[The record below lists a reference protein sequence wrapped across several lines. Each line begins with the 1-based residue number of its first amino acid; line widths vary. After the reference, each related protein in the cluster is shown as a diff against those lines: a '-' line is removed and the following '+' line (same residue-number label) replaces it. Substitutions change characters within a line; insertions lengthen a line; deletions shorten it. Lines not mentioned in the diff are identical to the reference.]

1 MATAVA
7 KGAYY
12 TWNTANFTWDAVQ
25 TVHTWDDMA
34 PLVYTRDDVETFSLR
49 DGMASAAGK
58 VARDAVR
65 LADTRRWADLLGT
78 KWERIGVH
86 ETYWDYI
93 NYVLTILE
101 SARVIESS
109 YREMDVPKS
118 EGVKI
123 TRRSH
128 SEIMESPREQLG
140 ILDASL
146 RAAFAKLT
154 AERTEVMD
162 ARDAAVAHPSR
173 DKVAVGDDWAVSL
186 GKMTAEQLGI
196 LDASLRAAFI
206 KLAAERTEV
215 TDVRDASVA
224 NVSRD
229 EMAVSDGISTSLGKM
244 TAEQLGILDA
254 LLRAVAFK
262 RTWSESASLGDD
274 EDNHVTAGKF
284 ETIRTSEHRAADVYK
299 TTAEQIGTTE
309 RQYHRAQTFRT
320 FVEKAG
326 LYEHMRRDLGGGY
339 SEAVAVDD
347 RFLRALDGIIE
358 EVAVRKGGMTADEFQ
373 QLVNQPTG
381 YERFIPYIV
390 GEYEY
395 QKALVRLA
403 VTPGSL
409 GAEPAVYNVV
419 VHVDID
425 DTVDRGTA
433 VITDT
438 SAATMV
444 RFAKH
449 YYTKPEV
456 TVTLRGG
463 NTADGTILPN
473 VAEISKDK
481 DGYYFMVELLKADG
495 TRAKG
500 TVTWQS
506 VGY

>member
-12 TWNTANFTWDAVQ
+12 TWDSANFTWGATQ
-25 TVHTWDDMA
+25 SVHTWDDMA
-34 PLVYTRDDVETFSLR
+34 PLVYTRDDAEAFSLR
-49 DGMASAAGK
+49 DGMTSAAGK
-58 VARDAVR
+58 VARDAVQ

-78 KWERIGVH
+78 KREQVGVH

-93 NYVLTILE
+93 SYVLTILE

-109 YREMDVPKS
+109 YRGMDVPKR

-154 AERTEVMD
+154 AERTEVTD
-162 ARDAAVAHPSR
+162 ARDAAVAHVSR
-173 DKVAVGDDWAVSL
+173 DKVAVGDGWAVSL
-186 GKMTAEQLGI
+186 GQMTAEQLGI
-196 LDASLRAAFI
+196 LDASLR
-206 KLAAERTEV
+206 
-215 TDVRDASVA
+215 VA
-224 NVSRD
+224 
-229 EMAVSDGISTSLGKM
+229 
-244 TAEQLGILDA
+244 
-254 LLRAVAFK
+254 AFK

-274 EDNHVTAGKF
+274 EDNHVVAGKF

-299 TTAEQIGTTE
+299 PTAEQIGTTE

-320 FVEKAG
+320 FMEKAS

-481 DGYYFMVELLKADG
+481 DGYYFMVELLKADC

>member
-1 MATAVA
+1 MATTVA
-7 KGAYY
+7 KGTYY
-12 TWNTANFTWDAVQ
+12 TWDSANFAWDATQ
-25 TVHTWDDMA
+25 SAHAWDDMA
-34 PLVYTRDDVETFSLR
+34 PLVYTRDDAETFSLR
-49 DGMASAAGK
+49 DGMTSATGK
-58 VARDAVR
+58 VARDAVQ
-65 LADTRRWADLLGT
+65 LVDTRRWADLLGT
-78 KWERIGVH
+78 KREQVGVH

-93 NYVLTILE
+93 SYVLTILE

-109 YREMDVPKS
+109 YRGMDVPKR

-146 RAAFAKLT
+146 RAA
-154 AERTEVMD
+154 
-162 ARDAAVAHPSR
+162 
-173 DKVAVGDDWAVSL
+173 
-186 GKMTAEQLGI
+186 
-196 LDASLRAAFI
+196 
-206 KLAAERTEV
+206 
-215 TDVRDASVA
+215 
-224 NVSRD
+224 
-229 EMAVSDGISTSLGKM
+229 
-244 TAEQLGILDA
+244 
-254 LLRAVAFK
+254 AFK
-262 RTWSESASLGDD
+262 RTWSESASLDDD

-299 TTAEQIGTTE
+299 PTAEQIGTTE
-309 RQYHRAQTFRT
+309 RQHHRAQTFRT
-320 FVEKAG
+320 FAEKAS

-395 QKALVRLA
+395 QKALVRL
-403 VTPGSL
+403 VVMPGSL

-438 SAATMV
+438 STATMV
-444 RFAKH
+444 RFSKH

-463 NTADGTILPN
+463 STADGTILPN
-473 VAEISKDK
+473 VTEISRDK
-481 DGYYFMVELLKADG
+481 DGYYFTVELLKADG

>member
-12 TWNTANFTWDAVQ
+12 TWDSANFTWDATQ
-25 TVHTWDDMA
+25 SVHTWDDMA
-34 PLVYTRDDVETFSLR
+34 PLVYTRDDAETFSLR
-49 DGMASAAGK
+49 DATTSAAGK
-58 VARDAVR
+58 VARDVVR

-93 NYVLTILE
+93 SYVLTVLE

-109 YREMDVPKS
+109 SRGMDVPKR
-118 EGVKI
+118 EGVKF
-123 TRRSH
+123 TRSSH

-146 RAAFAKLT
+146 RAAFAKLA
-154 AERTEVMD
+154 AEHTEVMD
-162 ARDAAVAHPSR
+162 ALGVEIAHVLRDEVVAS
-173 DKVAVGDDWAVSL
+173 DGCSVSL
-186 GKMTAEQLGI
+186 GQMTAEQLGV
-196 LDASLRAAFI
+196 LDSSLRAAFI

-215 TDVRDASVA
+215 TDARDASVA

-229 EMAVSDGISTSLGKM
+229 EMAVSDGTATSLGKM
-244 TAEQLGILDA
+244 TAEQLSILDA
-254 LLRAVAFK
+254 LLRAAAFK
-262 RTWSESASLGDD
+262 RTWSESAGLSDD

-299 TTAEQIGTTE
+299 PTAEQIGTAE
-309 RQYHRAQTFRT
+309 RPYHRARTFRT
-320 FVEKAG
+320 FMEKAS
-326 LYEHMRRDLGGGY
+326 LYEHMRRDFGGGY
-339 SEAVAVDD
+339 SESVAIDD
-347 RFLRALDGIIE
+347 RFMRALNGIIE
-358 EVAVRKGGMTADEFQ
+358 ELAIKPGGMTAEEFET
-373 QLVNQPTG
+373 LVNQPTG
-381 YERFIPYIV
+381 YEPFIPYIV

-395 QKALVRLA
+395 QNALVRL
-403 VTPGSL
+403 VVKPGSL

-425 DTVDRGTA
+425 DTVDRGTT

-438 SAATMV
+438 SAPTTV
-444 RFAKH
+444 HFSKH

-456 TVTLRGG
+456 TVTLHGG
-463 NTADGTILPN
+463 NTSDGVITPN
-473 VAEISKDK
+473 VVEIDKDA
-481 DGYYFMVELLKADG
+481 DGYYFKVELLKQDG
-495 TRAKG
+495 TRAAG
-500 TVTWQS
+500 SITWQS

>member
-12 TWNTANFTWDAVQ
+12 TWDTANFTWDAAQ
-25 TVHTWDDMA
+25 AVHVWDDMA
-34 PLVYTRDDVETFSLR
+34 PLFYTRDDAETFFLR
-49 DGMASAAGK
+49 DGMTSAAGK

-78 KWERIGVH
+78 KREQVGVH

-93 NYVLTILE
+93 SYVLTILE

-109 YREMDVPKS
+109 YRGMDVPKR

-128 SEIMESPREQLG
+128 SEIMKSPREQLG

-146 RAAFAKLT
+146 RAA
-154 AERTEVMD
+154 
-162 ARDAAVAHPSR
+162 
-173 DKVAVGDDWAVSL
+173 
-186 GKMTAEQLGI
+186 
-196 LDASLRAAFI
+196 
-206 KLAAERTEV
+206 
-215 TDVRDASVA
+215 
-224 NVSRD
+224 
-229 EMAVSDGISTSLGKM
+229 
-244 TAEQLGILDA
+244 
-254 LLRAVAFK
+254 AFK

-274 EDNHVTAGKF
+274 EDNHVTADKF

-299 TTAEQIGTTE
+299 PTAEQIGTTE

-320 FVEKAG
+320 FMEKAS

-373 QLVNQPTG
+373 QLVNQPMG

-395 QKALVRLA
+395 QKAIVRLA
-403 VTPGSL
+403 VTPGSF

-425 DTVDRGTA
+425 DTVDRGTT

-438 SAATMV
+438 TAPTTVHFS
-444 RFAKH
+444 KH

-456 TVTLRGG
+456 TVTLHGG
-463 NTADGTILPN
+463 NTSDGVITPN
-473 VAEISKDK
+473 VVEIDKDA
-481 DGYYFMVELLKADG
+481 DGYYFKVELLKQDG
-495 TRAKG
+495 TRAAG
-500 TVTWQS
+500 SITWQS

>member
-12 TWNTANFTWDAVQ
+12 TWDSSNFAWDATQ
-25 TVHTWDDMA
+25 SVHTWDDMA
-34 PLVYTRDDVETFSLR
+34 PLVYTRDDAETFSLR
-49 DGMASAAGK
+49 DATTSAAGK
-58 VARDAVR
+58 VARDVVR

-78 KWERIGVH
+78 KREQVGVH

-93 NYVLTILE
+93 SYVLTVLE
-101 SARVIESS
+101 STRVIESS
-109 YREMDVPKS
+109 SRGMDVPKR
-118 EGVKI
+118 EGVKF
-123 TRRSH
+123 TRSSH

-162 ARDAAVAHPSR
+162 ALGAEIAHVLRDEVVAS
-173 DKVAVGDDWAVSL
+173 DGCSVSL
-186 GKMTAEQLGI
+186 GQMTAEQLGV
-196 LDASLRAAFI
+196 LDSLLRAA
-206 KLAAERTEV
+206 
-215 TDVRDASVA
+215 
-224 NVSRD
+224 
-229 EMAVSDGISTSLGKM
+229 
-244 TAEQLGILDA
+244 
-254 LLRAVAFK
+254 AFK

-274 EDNHVTAGKF
+274 EDNHVVAGKF

-299 TTAEQIGTTE
+299 PTAEQIGTTE

-320 FVEKAG
+320 FMEKAS

-347 RFLRALDGIIE
+347 CFLRALDGIIE

>member
-12 TWNTANFTWDAVQ
+12 TWNTANFTWDATQ
-25 TVHTWDDMA
+25 AVHTWEDMA
-34 PLVYTRDDVETFSLR
+34 PLVYTRDDAETFSLR
-49 DGMASAAGK
+49 DGMTSAAGK

-78 KWERIGVH
+78 KRERIGVH

-93 NYVLTILE
+93 SYVLTILE

-109 YREMDVPKS
+109 YRGMDVPKR
-118 EGVKI
+118 EGVKF
-123 TRRSH
+123 TRSSH

-154 AERTEVMD
+154 AERTEVTD
-162 ARDAAVAHPSR
+162 ARDVAVAHLSR
-173 DKVAVGDDWAVSL
+173 YKVAVDDGWAVSL
-186 GKMTAEQLGI
+186 GQMTAEQLGI
-196 LDASLRAAFI
+196 LDAS
-206 KLAAERTEV
+206 
-215 TDVRDASVA
+215 
-224 NVSRD
+224 
-229 EMAVSDGISTSLGKM
+229 
-244 TAEQLGILDA
+244 
-254 LLRAVAFK
+254 LRAVAFK

-284 ETIRTSEHRAADVYK
+284 ETIRASDRRAADVYQP
-299 TTAEQIGTTE
+299 TAEQIGTAE

-320 FVEKAG
+320 FMEKAS

-347 RFLRALDGIIE
+347 RFLRALNGIIE
-358 EVAVRKGGMTADEFQ
+358 ELAVKQGSMTAEEFET
-373 QLVNQPTG
+373 LVNQPTG
-381 YERFIPYIV
+381 YEPFIPYIV

-395 QKALVRLA
+395 QKALVRL
-403 VTPGSL
+403 VVKPGSL

-425 DTVDRGTA
+425 DTVDRGTT

-438 SAATMV
+438 SAPTTV
-444 RFAKH
+444 HFSKH

-456 TVTLRGG
+456 TVTLHGG
-463 NTADGTILPN
+463 NTSDGVITPN
-473 VAEISKDK
+473 VVEIDKDA
-481 DGYYFMVELLKADG
+481 DGYYFKVELLKQDG
-495 TRAKG
+495 TRAAG
-500 TVTWQS
+500 SITWQS

>member
-12 TWNTANFTWDAVQ
+12 TWDSANFTWDATQ
-25 TVHTWDDMA
+25 SVHVWDDMA
-34 PLVYTRDDVETFSLR
+34 PLVYTRDDAETFSLR
-49 DGMASAAGK
+49 DGMTSAAGK
-58 VARDAVR
+58 IARDAVQ
-65 LADTRRWADLLGT
+65 LADTRIWADLLGT

-93 NYVLTILE
+93 NYVMTILE

-109 YREMDVPKS
+109 YREMDVPKR

-146 RAAFAKLT
+146 RAAFAKLA
-154 AERTEVMD
+154 AEHTEVMD
-162 ARDAAVAHPSR
+162 ALGVEIAHVLRDEVVAS
-173 DKVAVGDDWAVSL
+173 DGCSVSL
-186 GKMTAEQLGI
+186 GQMTAEQLG
-196 LDASLRAAFI
+196 
-206 KLAAERTEV
+206 V
-215 TDVRDASVA
+215 
-224 NVSRD
+224 
-229 EMAVSDGISTSLGKM
+229 
-244 TAEQLGILDA
+244 LDA
-254 LLRAVAFK
+254 LLRAAAFK
-262 RTWSESASLGDD
+262 RTLSESASLGDD
-274 EDNHVTAGKF
+274 EDNHVVVDKL
-284 ETIRTSEHRAADVYK
+284 ETIRTSDRRAADVYK
-299 TTAEQIGTTE
+299 PTAEQIGTTE

-320 FVEKAG
+320 FMEKAS

-347 RFLRALDGIIE
+347 CFLRALDGIIE

-381 YERFIPYIV
+381 YERFVPYIV

-473 VAEISKDK
+473 VAAISKDK

>member
-1 MATAVA
+1 MATTVA
-7 KGAYY
+7 KGTYY
-12 TWNTANFTWDAVQ
+12 TWDSANFAWDATQ
-25 TVHTWDDMA
+25 SAHAWDDMA
-34 PLVYTRDDVETFSLR
+34 PLVYTRDDAETFSLR
-49 DGMASAAGK
+49 DGMTSATGK
-58 VARDAVR
+58 VARDAVQ
-65 LADTRRWADLLGT
+65 LVDTRRWADLLGT
-78 KWERIGVH
+78 KREQVGVH

-93 NYVLTILE
+93 SYVLTILE

-109 YREMDVPKS
+109 YRGMDVPKR

-154 AERTEVMD
+154 AERTEVTD
-162 ARDAAVAHPSR
+162 ARDAAVAHLSR
-173 DKVAVGDDWAVSL
+173 DKVAVGDGLVVSL

-196 LDASLRAAFI
+196 LDASLRAA
-206 KLAAERTEV
+206 
-215 TDVRDASVA
+215 
-224 NVSRD
+224 
-229 EMAVSDGISTSLGKM
+229 
-244 TAEQLGILDA
+244 
-254 LLRAVAFK
+254 AFK
-262 RTWSESASLGDD
+262 RTWSESASLDDD

-299 TTAEQIGTTE
+299 PTAEQIGTTE
-309 RQYHRAQTFRT
+309 RQHHRAQTFRT
-320 FVEKAG
+320 FAEKAS

-444 RFAKH
+444 RFSKH

-463 NTADGTILPN
+463 NTADGTIMPN
-473 VAEISKDK
+473 VAEINKDK

>member
-12 TWNTANFTWDAVQ
+12 TWDSANFAWDAAQ
-25 TVHTWDDMA
+25 SAHAWDDMA
-34 PLVYTRDDVETFSLR
+34 PLFYTRDDAETFSLR
-49 DGMASAAGK
+49 DGMTSATGK
-58 VARDAVR
+58 VARDAVQ
-65 LADTRRWADLLGT
+65 LVDTRRWADLLGT
-78 KWERIGVH
+78 KREQVGVH

-93 NYVLTILE
+93 SYVLTILE

-109 YREMDVPKS
+109 YRGMDVPKR

-154 AERTEVMD
+154 AERTEVAD
-162 ARDAAVAHPSR
+162 ARDAAVAHLSR
-173 DKVAVGDDWAVSL
+173 DKVAVGDGWAVSL
-186 GKMTAEQLGI
+186 GQMTAEQLGI
-196 LDASLRAAFI
+196 LDASLRAA
-206 KLAAERTEV
+206 
-215 TDVRDASVA
+215 
-224 NVSRD
+224 
-229 EMAVSDGISTSLGKM
+229 
-244 TAEQLGILDA
+244 
-254 LLRAVAFK
+254 AFK

-274 EDNHVTAGKF
+274 EDNHVVAGKL
-284 ETIRTSEHRAADVYK
+284 ETIRTSEHRVADVYK
-299 TTAEQIGTTE
+299 PTAEQIGTTE

-320 FVEKAG
+320 FMEKAS

-339 SEAVAVDD
+339 GEAVAVDD

-358 EVAVRKGGMTADEFQ
+358 EVAVRQGGMTADEFQ
-373 QLVNQPTG
+373 QLVNQPIG

-403 VTPGSL
+403 VMPGSF

-444 RFAKH
+444 RFSKH

-463 NTADGTILPN
+463 NTADGTIMPN

>member
-1 MATAVA
+1 MATTVT

-12 TWNTANFTWDAVQ
+12 TFDAANFAWDAQ
-25 TVHTWDDMA
+25 QAVHTWDDMA

-78 KWERIGVH
+78 KREQVGVH

-93 NYVLTILE
+93 SYVLTILE

-109 YREMDVPKS
+109 YRVMDVPKK

-154 AERTEVMD
+154 AERTEV
-162 ARDAAVAHPSR
+162 
-173 DKVAVGDDWAVSL
+173 
-186 GKMTAEQLGI
+186 
-196 LDASLRAAFI
+196 
-206 KLAAERTEV
+206 

-229 EMAVSDGISTSLGKM
+229 EMAVSDGIATSLGKM

-254 LLRAVAFK
+254 LLRAAAFK

-320 FVEKAG
+320 FVEKAS

>member
-12 TWNTANFTWDAVQ
+12 TWDSANFAWDATQ
-25 TVHTWDDMA
+25 SVHTWDDMA
-34 PLVYTRDDVETFSLR
+34 PLVYTRDDAETFSLR
-49 DGMASAAGK
+49 DATTSAVGK

-109 YREMDVPKS
+109 YREMDVPKK

-128 SEIMESPREQLG
+128 SEIMESTREQLG

-146 RAAFAKLT
+146 RAA
-154 AERTEVMD
+154 V
-162 ARDAAVAHPSR
+162 
-173 DKVAVGDDWAVSL
+173 
-186 GKMTAEQLGI
+186 
-196 LDASLRAAFI
+196 
-206 KLAAERTEV
+206 
-215 TDVRDASVA
+215 
-224 NVSRD
+224 
-229 EMAVSDGISTSLGKM
+229 
-244 TAEQLGILDA
+244 
-254 LLRAVAFK
+254 FK
-262 RTWSESASLGDD
+262 RTWSESASLSDD
-274 EDNHVTAGKF
+274 EDNHVVAGKV
-284 ETIRTSEHRAADVYK
+284 ETIRTSDRRAADVYK
-299 TTAEQIGTTE
+299 PTAEQIGTTE

-320 FVEKAG
+320 FTEKAS

-339 SEAVAVDD
+339 NEAVAVDD

-381 YERFIPYIV
+381 YERFVPYIV

-403 VTPGSL
+403 VTPGSF

-425 DTVDRGTA
+425 DTVDRGTT
-433 VITDT
+433 ILTDT
-438 SAATMV
+438 SAPTTV
-444 RFAKH
+444 HFSKH

-456 TVTLRGG
+456 TVTLHGG
-463 NTADGTILPN
+463 NTSDGVITPN
-473 VAEISKDK
+473 VVEIDKDA
-481 DGYYFMVELLKADG
+481 DGYYFKVELLKQDG
-495 TRAKG
+495 TRAAG
-500 TVTWQS
+500 SITWQS

>member
-12 TWNTANFTWDAVQ
+12 TWDSANFAWGATQ
-25 TVHTWDDMA
+25 SVHAWDDMA
-34 PLVYTRDDVETFSLR
+34 PLVYTRDDTETFSLR
-49 DGMASAAGK
+49 DGMTSAAGK

-78 KWERIGVH
+78 KREQVGVH

-93 NYVLTILE
+93 NYILTILE

-109 YREMDVPKS
+109 YRGMDVPKR

-154 AERTEVMD
+154 AERTEVTD
-162 ARDAAVAHPSR
+162 ARDAAVAHLLR
-173 DKVAVGDDWAVSL
+173 DKVAVGDGWTVSL

-196 LDASLRAAFI
+196 LDVSLRAA
-206 KLAAERTEV
+206 
-215 TDVRDASVA
+215 
-224 NVSRD
+224 
-229 EMAVSDGISTSLGKM
+229 
-244 TAEQLGILDA
+244 
-254 LLRAVAFK
+254 AFK

-274 EDNHVTAGKF
+274 EDNHVVAGKF
-284 ETIRTSEHRAADVYK
+284 ETIRTSERRAADVYK
-299 TTAEQIGTTE
+299 PTAEQIGTTE

-320 FVEKAG
+320 FTEKAS

-373 QLVNQPTG
+373 QLVNQPTS

>member
-12 TWNTANFTWDAVQ
+12 TWDSANFTWDAAQ
-25 TVHTWDDMA
+25 AVHTWDDMA
-34 PLVYTRDDVETFSLR
+34 PLVYTRDDAETFFLR
-49 DGMASAAGK
+49 DGMTSAAGK

-78 KWERIGVH
+78 KREQVGVH

-93 NYVLTILE
+93 SYVLTILE

-109 YREMDVPKS
+109 YRGMDVPKR

-146 RAAFAKLT
+146 RAA
-154 AERTEVMD
+154 
-162 ARDAAVAHPSR
+162 
-173 DKVAVGDDWAVSL
+173 
-186 GKMTAEQLGI
+186 
-196 LDASLRAAFI
+196 
-206 KLAAERTEV
+206 
-215 TDVRDASVA
+215 
-224 NVSRD
+224 
-229 EMAVSDGISTSLGKM
+229 
-244 TAEQLGILDA
+244 
-254 LLRAVAFK
+254 AFK

-274 EDNHVTAGKF
+274 EDNHVVAGKF

-299 TTAEQIGTTE
+299 PTAEQIGTTE

-320 FVEKAG
+320 FMEKAS

-347 RFLRALDGIIE
+347 CFLRALDGIIE

>member
-12 TWNTANFTWDAVQ
+12 TWDSANFAWDATQ
-25 TVHTWDDMA
+25 SVHTWDDMA
-34 PLVYTRDDVETFSLR
+34 PLVYTRDDAETFSLR
-49 DGMASAAGK
+49 DATTSAAGK
-58 VARDAVR
+58 VARDAVQ
-65 LADTRRWADLLGT
+65 LVDTRRWADLLGA

-93 NYVLTILE
+93 NYVMTILE

-109 YREMDVPKS
+109 YREMDVPKR

-128 SEIMESPREQLG
+128 SEIMESPREHLG

-146 RAAFAKLT
+146 RAAFAKLA

-173 DKVAVGDDWAVSL
+173 DKVAVGDGWAVSL
-186 GKMTAEQLGI
+186 GQMTAEHLGI
-196 LDASLRAAFI
+196 LDASLRAA
-206 KLAAERTEV
+206 
-215 TDVRDASVA
+215 
-224 NVSRD
+224 
-229 EMAVSDGISTSLGKM
+229 
-244 TAEQLGILDA
+244 
-254 LLRAVAFK
+254 AFK
-262 RTWSESASLGDD
+262 RTWSESASLSDD
-274 EDNHVTAGKF
+274 EDNHVVAGKL
-284 ETIRTSEHRAADVYK
+284 ETIRTSDRRAADVYK
-299 TTAEQIGTTE
+299 PTAEQIGTTE

-320 FVEKAG
+320 FMEKAS

-339 SEAVAVDD
+339 NEAVAVDD

-373 QLVNQPTG
+373 QLVNQPIG

-403 VTPGSL
+403 VTPGSF
-409 GAEPAVYNVV
+409 GVEPAVYNVV

-433 VITDT
+433 ILTDT
-438 SAATMV
+438 SAPTMV
-444 RFAKH
+444 HFSKH

-456 TVTLRGG
+456 TVTLHGG
-463 NTADGTILPN
+463 NTSDGVITPN
-473 VAEISKDK
+473 VVEIDKDA
-481 DGYYFMVELLKADG
+481 DGYYFKVELLKQDG
-495 TRAKG
+495 TRAAG
-500 TVTWQS
+500 SITWQS

>member
-12 TWNTANFTWDAVQ
+12 TWDSANFAWDATQ
-25 TVHTWDDMA
+25 SVHAWDDMA
-34 PLVYTRDDVETFSLR
+34 PLVYTRDDAEAFSLR
-49 DGMASAAGK
+49 DGMTSAAGK
-58 VARDAVR
+58 VARDAVQ
-65 LADTRRWADLLGT
+65 LVDTRRWADLLGT
-78 KWERIGVH
+78 KREQVGVH

-93 NYVLTILE
+93 SYVLTILE

-109 YREMDVPKS
+109 YRGMDVPKR

-128 SEIMESPREQLG
+128 SEIMESTREQLD

-154 AERTEVMD
+154 AERTEVTD
-162 ARDAAVAHPSR
+162 ARGAAVAHVSR
-173 DKVAVGDDWAVSL
+173 DKVAVGDGWAVSL
-186 GKMTAEQLGI
+186 GQMTAEQLGI
-196 LDASLRAAFI
+196 LDASLRAA
-206 KLAAERTEV
+206 
-215 TDVRDASVA
+215 
-224 NVSRD
+224 
-229 EMAVSDGISTSLGKM
+229 
-244 TAEQLGILDA
+244 
-254 LLRAVAFK
+254 AFK

-284 ETIRTSEHRAADVYK
+284 ETIRTSDRRAADVYK
-299 TTAEQIGTTE
+299 PTAEQIGTTE

-320 FVEKAG
+320 FMEKAS

-381 YERFIPYIV
+381 YERFVPYIV

-403 VTPGSL
+403 VTPGSF

-425 DTVDRGTA
+425 DTVDRGTT
-433 VITDT
+433 ILTDT
-438 SAATMV
+438 SAPTTV
-444 RFAKH
+444 HFSKH

-456 TVTLRGG
+456 TVTLHGG
-463 NTADGTILPN
+463 NTSDGVITPN
-473 VAEISKDK
+473 VVEIDKDA
-481 DGYYFMVELLKADG
+481 DGYYFKVELLKQDG
-495 TRAKG
+495 TRAAG
-500 TVTWQS
+500 SITWQS

>member
-12 TWNTANFTWDAVQ
+12 TWDSANFTWDAAQAVRA
-25 TVHTWDDMA
+25 WDDMA
-34 PLVYTRDDVETFSLR
+34 PLVYTRDDAETFFLR
-49 DGMASAAGK
+49 DGMTSAAGK

-109 YREMDVPKS
+109 YRVMDVPKR

-154 AERTEVMD
+154 AERTEVTD

-173 DKVAVGDDWAVSL
+173 D
-186 GKMTAEQLGI
+186 
-196 LDASLRAAFI
+196 
-206 KLAAERTEV
+206 
-215 TDVRDASVA
+215 
-224 NVSRD
+224 
-229 EMAVSDGISTSLGKM
+229 EMAVSDGIATSLGKM

-254 LLRAVAFK
+254 LLRAAAFK

-299 TTAEQIGTTE
+299 PTAEQIGMTE

-320 FVEKAG
+320 FIEKAS

>member
-1 MATAVA
+1 MATTVA

-12 TWNTANFTWDAVQ
+12 TWDSANFTWDAAQ
-25 TVHTWDDMA
+25 AVHVWDDMA
-34 PLVYTRDDVETFSLR
+34 PLVYTRDDAETFFLR
-49 DGMASAAGK
+49 DGMTSAAGK

-78 KWERIGVH
+78 KREQVGVH

-93 NYVLTILE
+93 SYVLTILE

-109 YREMDVPKS
+109 YRGMDVPKR

-154 AERTEVMD
+154 AERTEVTD
-162 ARDAAVAHPSR
+162 ARDAAVAHVSR
-173 DKVAVGDDWAVSL
+173 DKVAVGDGWAVSL
-186 GKMTAEQLGI
+186 GQMTAEQLGI
-196 LDASLRAAFI
+196 LDASLR
-206 KLAAERTEV
+206 
-215 TDVRDASVA
+215 VA
-224 NVSRD
+224 
-229 EMAVSDGISTSLGKM
+229 
-244 TAEQLGILDA
+244 
-254 LLRAVAFK
+254 AFK

-274 EDNHVTAGKF
+274 EDNHVVAGKF

-299 TTAEQIGTTE
+299 PTAEQIGTTE

-320 FVEKAG
+320 FMEKAS

-347 RFLRALDGIIE
+347 CFLRALDGIIE

>member
-1 MATAVA
+1 MATTVT

-12 TWNTANFTWDAVQ
+12 TFDAANFAWDAQ
-25 TVHTWDDMA
+25 QAVHTWDDMA
-34 PLVYTRDDVETFSLR
+34 PLVYTRDDAETFFLR
-49 DGMASAAGK
+49 DGMTSAAGK

-78 KWERIGVH
+78 KHEQVGVH

-93 NYVLTILE
+93 SYVLTILE

-109 YREMDVPKS
+109 YRVMDVPKR

-154 AERTEVMD
+154 AERTEVTD
-162 ARDAAVAHPSR
+162 ARDAAVAHVSR
-173 DKVAVGDDWAVSL
+173 DKVAVGDGWSVSL

-196 LDASLRAAFI
+196 LDASLRAA
-206 KLAAERTEV
+206 
-215 TDVRDASVA
+215 
-224 NVSRD
+224 
-229 EMAVSDGISTSLGKM
+229 
-244 TAEQLGILDA
+244 
-254 LLRAVAFK
+254 AFR

-274 EDNHVTAGKF
+274 EDNHVVAGKL
-284 ETIRTSEHRAADVYK
+284 ESIRASERRAADVYK

-320 FVEKAG
+320 FVEKAS

-419 VHVDID
+419 VHFDID

>member
-12 TWNTANFTWDAVQ
+12 TWDSANFTWDATQ
-25 TVHTWDDMA
+25 SVHAWDDMA
-34 PLVYTRDDVETFSLR
+34 PLVYTRDDAEAFSLR
-49 DGMASAAGK
+49 DGMTSAAGK

-65 LADTRRWADLLGT
+65 LADTRRLADLLGT
-78 KWERIGVH
+78 KRERIGVH

-93 NYVLTILE
+93 SYVLTILE

-109 YREMDVPKS
+109 YREMDVPKR

-123 TRRSH
+123 TSRSH
-128 SEIMESPREQLG
+128 SEIMESTR
-140 ILDASL
+140 
-146 RAAFAKLT
+146 
-154 AERTEVMD
+154 
-162 ARDAAVAHPSR
+162 
-173 DKVAVGDDWAVSL
+173 
-186 GKMTAEQLGI
+186 
-196 LDASLRAAFI
+196 
-206 KLAAERTEV
+206 
-215 TDVRDASVA
+215 
-224 NVSRD
+224 
-229 EMAVSDGISTSLGKM
+229 
-244 TAEQLGILDA
+244 EQLGILDA
-254 LLRAVAFK
+254 LLRAAAFK
-262 RTWSESASLGDD
+262 RTWSESASLSDD

-284 ETIRTSEHRAADVYK
+284 ETIRTSEHRAADMYK

-309 RQYHRAQTFRT
+309 RQYHRAQTFRI
-320 FVEKAG
+320 FMEKAS

-339 SEAVAVDD
+339 GEAVAVDD

-500 TVTWQS
+500 SITWQS

>member
-1 MATAVA
+1 MATTVT

-12 TWNTANFTWDAVQ
+12 TFDTANFTWDAQ
-25 TVHTWDDMA
+25 QAVHTWDDMA
-34 PLVYTRDDVETFSLR
+34 PLIYTRDDAETFGLR
-49 DGMASAAGK
+49 DGRTSEAGK
-58 VARDAVR
+58 VVMDAVR
-65 LADTRRWADLLGT
+65 LADTRIWSDMLGL
-78 KWERIGVH
+78 KREHIGVH

-93 NYVLTILE
+93 SYILHILE

-109 YREMDVPKS
+109 YRAVDIPKR
-118 EGVKI
+118 EGIKI
-123 TRRSH
+123 ARASR
-128 SEIMESPREQLG
+128 SEIMESAREQLG
-140 ILDASL
+140 ILDTSL

-162 ARDAAVAHPSR
+162 ARDAAVAHVPR
-173 DKVAVGDDWAVSL
+173 DKVAVGDGWAVSL
-186 GKMTAEQLGI
+186 GQMTAEQLGI
-196 LDASLRAAFI
+196 LDASLRAA
-206 KLAAERTEV
+206 
-215 TDVRDASVA
+215 
-224 NVSRD
+224 
-229 EMAVSDGISTSLGKM
+229 
-244 TAEQLGILDA
+244 
-254 LLRAVAFK
+254 AFK

-274 EDNHVTAGKF
+274 EDNHVVAGKF
-284 ETIRTSEHRAADVYK
+284 ETIRTSDRRVADVYK
-299 TTAEQIGTTE
+299 PTAEQISTTE

-320 FVEKAG
+320 FMEKAS

-506 VGY
+506 IGY

>member
-12 TWNTANFTWDAVQ
+12 TWDSANFTWDAAQ
-25 TVHTWDDMA
+25 AVHAWDDMA
-34 PLVYTRDDVETFSLR
+34 PLFYTRDDAETFFLR
-49 DGMASAAGK
+49 DGMTSAAGK

-78 KWERIGVH
+78 KREQVGVH

-93 NYVLTILE
+93 SYVLTILE

-109 YREMDVPKS
+109 YRVMDVPKK

-154 AERTEVMD
+154 AERTEV
-162 ARDAAVAHPSR
+162 
-173 DKVAVGDDWAVSL
+173 
-186 GKMTAEQLGI
+186 
-196 LDASLRAAFI
+196 
-206 KLAAERTEV
+206 

-229 EMAVSDGISTSLGKM
+229 EMAVSDGIATSLGKM

-254 LLRAVAFK
+254 LLRAAAFK

-320 FVEKAG
+320 FVEKAS

>member
-109 YREMDVPKS
+109 YRVMDVPKK

-140 ILDASL
+140 VLDS
-146 RAAFAKLT
+146 
-154 AERTEVMD
+154 
-162 ARDAAVAHPSR
+162 
-173 DKVAVGDDWAVSL
+173 
-186 GKMTAEQLGI
+186 
-196 LDASLRAAFI
+196 SLRAAFI

-229 EMAVSDGISTSLGKM
+229 EMAVSDGMATSLGKM

-254 LLRAVAFK
+254 LLRAAAFK

-320 FVEKAG
+320 FVEKAS

>member
-12 TWNTANFTWDAVQ
+12 TWDSANFAWDATQ
-25 TVHTWDDMA
+25 SVHAWDDMA
-34 PLVYTRDDVETFSLR
+34 PLVYTRDDAETFFLR
-49 DGMASAAGK
+49 DGMTSAAGK

-78 KWERIGVH
+78 KREQVGVH

-93 NYVLTILE
+93 SYVLTILE

-109 YREMDVPKS
+109 YRGMDVPKK

-128 SEIMESPREQLG
+128 SEIVESPREQLG

-146 RAAFAKLT
+146 RAAFAKL
-154 AERTEVMD
+154 
-162 ARDAAVAHPSR
+162 
-173 DKVAVGDDWAVSL
+173 
-186 GKMTAEQLGI
+186 
-196 LDASLRAAFI
+196 
-206 KLAAERTEV
+206 AAERTEV
-215 TDVRDASVA
+215 TDARDASVA

-229 EMAVSDGISTSLGKM
+229 EMAVSDGIATSLGQI

-254 LLRAVAFK
+254 LLRAAAFK

-320 FVEKAG
+320 FMEKAS

>member
-1 MATAVA
+1 MATTVA
-7 KGAYY
+7 KGTYY
-12 TWNTANFTWDAVQ
+12 TWDSANFAWDATQ
-25 TVHTWDDMA
+25 SAHAWDDMA
-34 PLVYTRDDVETFSLR
+34 PLVYTRDDAETFSLR
-49 DGMASAAGK
+49 DGMTSATGK

-65 LADTRRWADLLGT
+65 LVDTRRWADLLGT
-78 KWERIGVH
+78 KREQVGVH

-93 NYVLTILE
+93 SYVLTILE

-109 YREMDVPKS
+109 YRGMDVPKR

-146 RAAFAKLT
+146 RAA
-154 AERTEVMD
+154 
-162 ARDAAVAHPSR
+162 
-173 DKVAVGDDWAVSL
+173 
-186 GKMTAEQLGI
+186 
-196 LDASLRAAFI
+196 
-206 KLAAERTEV
+206 
-215 TDVRDASVA
+215 
-224 NVSRD
+224 
-229 EMAVSDGISTSLGKM
+229 
-244 TAEQLGILDA
+244 
-254 LLRAVAFK
+254 AFK
-262 RTWSESASLGDD
+262 RTWSESASLDDD

-299 TTAEQIGTTE
+299 PTAEQIGTTE
-309 RQYHRAQTFRT
+309 RQHHRAQTFRT
-320 FVEKAG
+320 FAEKAS

-339 SEAVAVDD
+339 SEVVAVDD

-403 VTPGSL
+403 VMPGSL

-438 SAATMV
+438 STATMV
-444 RFAKH
+444 RFSKH

-463 NTADGTILPN
+463 STADGTILPN
-473 VAEISKDK
+473 VAEISRDK
-481 DGYYFMVELLKADG
+481 DGYYFTVELLKADG

>member
-12 TWNTANFTWDAVQ
+12 TWDSANFAWDATQ
-25 TVHTWDDMA
+25 SAHAWDDMA
-34 PLVYTRDDVETFSLR
+34 PLVYTRDDAETFSLR
-49 DGMASAAGK
+49 DGMTSATGK
-58 VARDAVR
+58 VARDAVQ
-65 LADTRRWADLLGT
+65 LVDTRRWADLLGT
-78 KWERIGVH
+78 KREQVGVH

-93 NYVLTILE
+93 SYVLTILE

-109 YREMDVPKS
+109 YRGMDVPKR

-154 AERTEVMD
+154 VECTEVTD
-162 ARDAAVAHPSR
+162 ARGAAVAHLSR
-173 DKVAVGDDWAVSL
+173 DKVAVGDGLAVSL

-196 LDASLRAAFI
+196 FDASLRAA
-206 KLAAERTEV
+206 
-215 TDVRDASVA
+215 
-224 NVSRD
+224 
-229 EMAVSDGISTSLGKM
+229 
-244 TAEQLGILDA
+244 
-254 LLRAVAFK
+254 AFK
-262 RTWSESASLGDD
+262 RTWSESASLDDD

-299 TTAEQIGTTE
+299 PTAEQIGTTE
-309 RQYHRAQTFRT
+309 RQHHRAQTFRT
-320 FVEKAG
+320 FAEKAS

-373 QLVNQPTG
+373 QLVNHPTG

-403 VTPGSL
+403 VTPGSF

-438 SAATMV
+438 STATMV
-444 RFAKH
+444 RFSKH

-463 NTADGTILPN
+463 NTADGTIMPS

>member
-12 TWNTANFTWDAVQ
+12 TWDSANFTWDAAQ
-25 TVHTWDDMA
+25 AVHAWDDMA
-34 PLVYTRDDVETFSLR
+34 PLFYTRDDAETFFLR
-49 DGMASAAGK
+49 DGMTSAAGK

-109 YREMDVPKS
+109 YREMDVPKR

-154 AERTEVMD
+154 AERTEV
-162 ARDAAVAHPSR
+162 
-173 DKVAVGDDWAVSL
+173 
-186 GKMTAEQLGI
+186 
-196 LDASLRAAFI
+196 
-206 KLAAERTEV
+206 

-229 EMAVSDGISTSLGKM
+229 EMAVSDGMATSLGKM

-254 LLRAVAFK
+254 LLRAAAFK

>member
-12 TWNTANFTWDAVQ
+12 TWDSANFTWDAAQ
-25 TVHTWDDMA
+25 AVHAWDDMA
-34 PLVYTRDDVETFSLR
+34 PLFYTRDDAETFFLR

-109 YREMDVPKS
+109 YREMDVPKM

-128 SEIMESPREQLG
+128 SEIMESPR
-140 ILDASL
+140 
-146 RAAFAKLT
+146 
-154 AERTEVMD
+154 
-162 ARDAAVAHPSR
+162 
-173 DKVAVGDDWAVSL
+173 
-186 GKMTAEQLGI
+186 EQLGI

-229 EMAVSDGISTSLGKM
+229 EMAVSDGMATSLGKM

-254 LLRAVAFK
+254 LLRAAAFK

-395 QKALVRLA
+395 QKALVRLT

>member
-25 TVHTWDDMA
+25 TVRTWDDMA

-65 LADTRRWADLLGT
+65 LFDTRRWADLLGT

-109 YREMDVPKS
+109 YRGMDVPKK

-173 DKVAVGDDWAVSL
+173 DKVAVGDGWAV
-186 GKMTAEQLGI
+186 
-196 LDASLRAAFI
+196 
-206 KLAAERTEV
+206 
-215 TDVRDASVA
+215 
-224 NVSRD
+224 
-229 EMAVSDGISTSLGKM
+229 SLGKM

-254 LLRAVAFK
+254 LLRAAAFK

-299 TTAEQIGTTE
+299 TTAEQIGTAE

-320 FVEKAG
+320 FTEKAS

-373 QLVNQPTG
+373 QLVNQPIG

-395 QKALVRLA
+395 QKALARLS
-403 VTPGSL
+403 VTPGSF
-409 GAEPAVYNVV
+409 GVEPAVYNVV

-425 DTVDRGTA
+425 DTVDRGTT

-438 SAATMV
+438 TAPTTVHFS
-444 RFAKH
+444 KH

-456 TVTLRGG
+456 TVTLHGG
-463 NTADGTILPN
+463 NTSDGVITPN
-473 VAEISKDK
+473 VVEIDKDT
-481 DGYYFMVELLKADG
+481 DGYYFKVELLKQDG
-495 TRAKG
+495 TRAAG
-500 TVTWQS
+500 SITWQS

>member
-1 MATAVA
+1 MATTVT

-12 TWNTANFTWDAVQ
+12 TFDAANFAWDAQ
-25 TVHTWDDMA
+25 QAVHTWDDMA

-78 KWERIGVH
+78 KWERIGIH

-109 YREMDVPKS
+109 YREMDVPKR

-154 AERTEVMD
+154 AERTEV
-162 ARDAAVAHPSR
+162 
-173 DKVAVGDDWAVSL
+173 
-186 GKMTAEQLGI
+186 
-196 LDASLRAAFI
+196 
-206 KLAAERTEV
+206 

-229 EMAVSDGISTSLGKM
+229 EMAVSDGMATSLGKM

-254 LLRAVAFK
+254 LLRAAAFK

>member
-1 MATAVA
+1 MATTVA
-7 KGAYY
+7 KGTYY
-12 TWNTANFTWDAVQ
+12 TWDSANFAWDATQ
-25 TVHTWDDMA
+25 SAHAWDDMA
-34 PLVYTRDDVETFSLR
+34 PLVYTRDDAETFSLR
-49 DGMASAAGK
+49 DGMTSATGK
-58 VARDAVR
+58 VARDAVQ
-65 LADTRRWADLLGT
+65 LVDTRRWADLLGT
-78 KWERIGVH
+78 KREQVGVH

-93 NYVLTILE
+93 SYVLTILE

-109 YREMDVPKS
+109 YRGMDVPKR

-154 AERTEVMD
+154 AERTEVTD
-162 ARDAAVAHPSR
+162 ARDAAVAHLSR
-173 DKVAVGDDWAVSL
+173 DKVAVGDGLVVSL

-196 LDASLRAAFI
+196 LDASLRAA
-206 KLAAERTEV
+206 
-215 TDVRDASVA
+215 
-224 NVSRD
+224 
-229 EMAVSDGISTSLGKM
+229 
-244 TAEQLGILDA
+244 
-254 LLRAVAFK
+254 AFK
-262 RTWSESASLGDD
+262 RTWSESASLDDD

-299 TTAEQIGTTE
+299 PTAEQIGTTE
-309 RQYHRAQTFRT
+309 RQHHRAQTFRT
-320 FVEKAG
+320 FAEKAS

-395 QKALVRLA
+395 QKALVRL
-403 VTPGSL
+403 VVMPGSL

-438 SAATMV
+438 STATMV
-444 RFAKH
+444 RFSKH

-463 NTADGTILPN
+463 STADGTILPN
-473 VAEISKDK
+473 VTEISRDK
-481 DGYYFMVELLKADG
+481 DGYYFTVELLKADG

>member
-12 TWNTANFTWDAVQ
+12 TWDTANFTWDAAQ
-25 TVHTWDDMA
+25 AVHTWDDMA
-34 PLVYTRDDVETFSLR
+34 PLVYTRDDAETFFLR
-49 DGMASAAGK
+49 DGMTSAAGK
-58 VARDAVR
+58 VARDAAR

-78 KWERIGVH
+78 KREQVGVH

-93 NYVLTILE
+93 SYVLTILE

-109 YREMDVPKS
+109 YRGMDVPKR

-154 AERTEVMD
+154 AERTEVTD

-173 DKVAVGDDWAVSL
+173 DKVAVGDGWAV
-186 GKMTAEQLGI
+186 
-196 LDASLRAAFI
+196 
-206 KLAAERTEV
+206 
-215 TDVRDASVA
+215 
-224 NVSRD
+224 
-229 EMAVSDGISTSLGKM
+229 SLGKM

-254 LLRAVAFK
+254 LLRASAFK

-284 ETIRTSEHRAADVYK
+284 ETIWASEHRAADVYK

-320 FVEKAG
+320 FMEKAS

-358 EVAVRKGGMTADEFQ
+358 EVAVRKGGMAADEFQ

-473 VAEISKDK
+473 VAAISKDK